1 MNQQELATLA
11 SDLTNAPHIATVGTI
26 EPDGS
31 PQLSPVWITH
41 DDNTVA
47 FSTVE
52 GRRKHTNIVRDPRIS
67 ISITDSE
74 NPMRRIELRGSAIIV
89 DDPDGDLIQRLSLA
103 YTGSNWTEKDP
114 EARRVIIRLTPQR
127 LVGRS

>member
-1 MNQQELATLA
+1 MNEQELATLA
-11 SDLTNAPHIATVGTI
+11 SDLAKAPHIATVGTI

-41 DDNTVA
+41 DDNTVT

-52 GRRKHTNIVRDPRIS
+52 GRRKHTNIDRDPRIS

-74 NPMRRIELRGSAIIV
+74 NPMRRIELRGRAVIV

-103 YTGSNWTEKDP
+103 YTGSTWTEKDP

>member
-1 MNQQELATLA
+1 MNNHELATLA
-11 SDLTNAPHIATVGTI
+11 ADLAKAPHIATVGTI

-41 DDNTVA
+41 HDNTVA

-74 NPMRRIELRGSAIIV
+74 NPLRRIELRGRAVIV

-103 YTGSNWTEKDP
+103 YTGRNWTEADP
-114 EARRVIIRLTPQR
+114 QARRIIIRLTPHR
-127 LVGRS
+127 LVGHT